1 MAYRDPERENQRLL
15 MQATADINL
24 LSRKKELSRKNY
36 NFVNHSGTSKK
47 DQLLS
52 ATRKVRDRERGWHH
66 MLSHLQNKD
75 HCNSP
80 IRYPDDN
87 SLEWQKI
94 LSVPTRRGSDI
105 DRDFYIVS
113 GKFKVDDENKQL
125 AITRRVRDK
134 CEETFWRT
142 HDYDCIRVKSYDPK
156 LQEQFIRENKAIEK
170 SQGLLQASKYPHW

>member
-15 MQATADINL
+15 TQATADMNL
-24 LSRKKELSRKNY
+24 RKKELTRKNY
-36 NFVNHSGTSKK
+36 NFVNHSGSSKT

-52 ATRKVRDRERGWHH
+52 ATRKVRDRERGWHL
-66 MLSHLQNKD
+66 LSHLQNKD

-87 SLEWQKI
+87 SLESQKI
-94 LSVPTRRGSDI
+94 LSVPTRKGSDM

-113 GKFKVDDENKQL
+113 GKFKVDDDNKQL
-125 AITRRVRDK
+125 AIIRRVRDK

-142 HDYDCIRVKSYDPK
+142 HDYDCIKEKSYDPK